1 MLAGMIFCREPFFR
15 GEDND
20 YQLIK
25 IAKFFWADEIHNYV
39 NKFDHLHLTEK
50 LRGDLINYKKKDWSK
65 YINASN

>member
-1 MLAGMIFCREPFFR
+1 MLAGIIFCREPFFR

-20 YQLIK
+20 DQLIK
-25 IAKFFWADEIHNYV
+25 IAKFFGADEIHNYV